1 MMAKERDLVNPY
13 EIVPHDLAQANV
25 EFFLCVIVDLSIQV
39 TDVFKPVFYDVYT
52 NVLECEI

>member
-1 MMAKERDLVNPY
+1 MAKERDLVNPY